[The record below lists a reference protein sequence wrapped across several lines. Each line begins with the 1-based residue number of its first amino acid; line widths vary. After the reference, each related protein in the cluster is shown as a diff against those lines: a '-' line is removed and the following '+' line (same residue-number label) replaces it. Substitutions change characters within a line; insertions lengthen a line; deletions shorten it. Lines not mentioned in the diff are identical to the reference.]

1 MGDQRALMD
10 INRPLWIS
18 WGESQRMKLLRQ
30 AQRTAAQRSSSAPTV
45 SAFPKASWVTETTT
59 VATVVMKRAQ
69 PTAHVVMNISRA
81 PTAGAFGRVTSTMGT
96 MTVGTRATNK
106 PGHAAPRS
114 SAAPTAA
121 AFRTIGLATA
131 TTTVATTA
139 TKRKHRPAPRS
150 SLLAP
155 TATDAF
161 LSASNVTLT
170 MTVVT
175 TVMNP
180 TVLPPNL
187 CRGLKRAW
195 QILVAMPNLRTMRPK
210 DSLLSTSSP
219 SPATKFMPD
228 RRNG

>member
-1 MGDQRALMD
+1 MTLFSYCQSTPQIIPMATID
-10 INRPLWIS
+10 
-18 WGESQRMKLLRQ
+18 SQYLSQ
-30 AQRTAAQRSSSAPTV
+30 Q
-45 SAFPKASWVTETTT
+45 
-59 VATVVMKRAQ
+59 
-69 PTAHVVMNISRA
+69 
-81 PTAGAFGRVTSTMGT
+81 
-96 MTVGTRATNK
+96 
-106 PGHAAPRS
+106 
-114 SAAPTAA
+114 
-121 AFRTIGLATA
+121 
-131 TTTVATTA
+131 
-139 TKRKHRPAPRS
+139 HRPAPRS

-155 TATDAF
+155 TTADAF

-228 RRNG
+228 RRNGWAWKWNCWWKVLPRKLKLHRVAMPENNIEYRLWCSKQIVPFKYLRINIQFVNINKLFLYTLQFE

>member
-30 AQRTAAQRSSSAPTV
+30 AQRTAAQLSLSAPTV
-45 SAFPKASWVTETTT
+45 SAFPKASWATETTT
-59 VATVVMKRAQ
+59 VAIQVTKEAQ
-69 PTAHVVMNISRA
+69 PTAHVVLNISRA
-81 PTAGAFGRVTSTMGT
+81 PTAGAF
-96 MTVGTRATNK
+96 
-106 PGHAAPRS
+106 
-114 SAAPTAA
+114 
-121 AFRTIGLATA
+121 RTIGLVTA
-131 TTTVATTA
+131 TTTVATTV

-155 TATDAF
+155 TTADAF

-187 CRGLKRAW
+187 CRGLKRA
-195 QILVAMPNLRTMRPK
+195 
-210 DSLLSTSSP
+210 
-219 SPATKFMPD
+219 
-228 RRNG
+228 